1 MLYLS
6 QLFHSSLSL
15 SWLFSLFSVSVIRL
29 VSSVYLRLLIFLPE
43 ILIPACASS
52 SPAFHMVYSA
62 CRPQRGAQGA
72 QGQGAQPGRPQWGLN
87 VLCASH
93 PLKLWKASLL
103 PCLPPL
109 PLETT
114 AVLIKSKLPN
124 QVASGKGGTPQR
136 GGLLPRDRKGRAEE
150 AERGRGGRRRG
161 GDCPLI
167 QPVLSRPAAFT
178 PADRFVLIHYKTIR
192 ICHRWA
198 RVARRSGSFI
208 LGEDVPG

>member
-1 MLYLS
+1 MQEPTGPLS
-6 QLFHSSLSL
+6 CLGIISAPGY
-15 SWLFSLFSVSVIRL
+15 RGD
-29 VSSVYLRLLIFLPE
+29 RA
-43 ILIPACASS
+43 IPVNWSTE
-52 SPAFHMVYSA
+52 VGA

-72 QGQGAQPGRPQWGLN
+72 RGQGAQPGRPQWGLN

-150 AERGRGGRRRG
+150 AERGRGGRRRR

-167 QPVLSRPAAFT
+167 QPVLSWPAAFT

>member
-1 MLYLS
+1 MGDPQVALGHCDPCSTCSGTAKYRAGG
-6 QLFHSSLSL
+6 QLGTA
-15 SWLFSLFSVSVIRL
+15 SWNRSTEVG
-29 VSSVYLRLLIFLPE
+29 
-43 ILIPACASS
+43 
-52 SPAFHMVYSA
+52 A
-62 CRPQRGAQGA
+62 CRPQRRAQGA
-72 QGQGAQPGRPQWGLN
+72 RGQGAQPGRPQWGLN

-178 PADRFVLIHYKTIR
+178 PADRFLLIHYKTIR